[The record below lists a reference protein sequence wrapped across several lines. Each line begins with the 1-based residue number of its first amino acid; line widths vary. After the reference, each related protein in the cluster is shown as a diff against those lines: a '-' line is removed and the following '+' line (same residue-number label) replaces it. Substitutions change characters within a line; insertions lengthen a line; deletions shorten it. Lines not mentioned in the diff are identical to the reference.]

1 MVSWQSW
8 QVSLLL
14 TLEHIPH
21 IVKMFLLLT
30 LNMYINFE
38 QFWDIGKS
46 INLLSANLI
55 YYS

>member
-14 TLEHIPH
+14 TLEHISH

-30 LNMYINFE
+30 LSMYINFE